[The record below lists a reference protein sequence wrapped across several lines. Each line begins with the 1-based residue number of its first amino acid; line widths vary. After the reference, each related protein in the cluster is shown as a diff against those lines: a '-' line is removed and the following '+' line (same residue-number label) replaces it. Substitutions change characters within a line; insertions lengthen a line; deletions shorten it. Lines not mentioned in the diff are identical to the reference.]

1 MTLAG
6 LALAVVGAIRG
17 DTGLVRGDRIALIEV
32 DGLIADDADYLEQ
45 IRRFRKDSSVRG
57 FLVAINSP
65 GGVVGPSQSLYR
77 ELRRIREEGR
87 PVVAAIGAV
96 GASGGYYVAL
106 AADSIFAMPGS
117 ITGSIGVIMEYPEV
131 SGLMERLGVDMNV
144 VKSAEH
150 KDVGSPFRPLSPADR
165 QVLEALITDVYDQF
179 VEAVAEERA
188 LSAAEVY
195 RLADGRVYSGR
206 QAIQH
211 GLVDRV
217 GNLQD
222 ALSAVGRMA
231 GLGDDPQVVRP
242 PRREFTLLDFFLGRG
257 ATSSLAKWARPLE
270 QTGGPRLKFVVPF

>member
-117 ITGSIGVIMEYPEV
+117 ITGSIGVIME
-131 SGLMERLGVDMNV
+131 
-144 VKSAEH
+144 
-150 KDVGSPFRPLSPADR
+150 
-165 QVLEALITDVYDQF
+165 
-179 VEAVAEERA
+179 
-188 LSAAEVY
+188 
-195 RLADGRVYSGR
+195 
-206 QAIQH
+206 
-211 GLVDRV
+211 
-217 GNLQD
+217 
-222 ALSAVGRMA
+222 
-231 GLGDDPQVVRP
+231 
-242 PRREFTLLDFFLGRG
+242 
-257 ATSSLAKWARPLE
+257 
-270 QTGGPRLKFVVPF
+270 